1 MQFGEVTDY
10 AIDTTCAIIRPQTRG
25 GRLWTTDGNRR
36 TKIDAYDGNR
46 QGRRNSAV
54 YNDESRRRDLMKKI
68 TAAMKHADLETL
80 EDVYAQVRR
89 R

>member
-1 MQFGEVTDY
+1 MPFGEVTDY
-10 AIDTTCAIIRPQTRG
+10 AIDTSCAIIMPQTRG

-36 TKIDAYDGNR
+36 MKIDAYDGNR
-46 QGRRNSAV
+46 QGRRSAM

-68 TAAMKHADLETL
+68 TVAMKHVDLETL
-80 EDVYAQVRR
+80 EDIYAQVRR

>member
-1 MQFGEVTDY
+1 MPFGEVTDY
-10 AIDTTCAIIRPQTRG
+10 AIDTSCAIIRPQTRG

-36 TKIDAYDGNR
+36 MKIDAYDGNR
-46 QGRRNSAV
+46 QGRRSAV
-54 YNDESRRRDLMKKI
+54 YNDESRRRDLLKKI
-68 TAAMKHADLETL
+68 TAAMKRADLETL